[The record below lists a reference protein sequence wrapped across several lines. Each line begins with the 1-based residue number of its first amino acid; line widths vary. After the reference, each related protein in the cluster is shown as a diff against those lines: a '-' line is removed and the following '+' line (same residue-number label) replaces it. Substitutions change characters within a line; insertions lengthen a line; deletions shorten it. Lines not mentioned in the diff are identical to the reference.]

1 MMLPDSIPTYVQD
14 FLNAFED
21 MVEYLK
27 GGDQIIAQMEEEL
40 RYTHILNAVLRI
52 GDMLEGIRIRNT
64 GTFTSFFKDKKSK
77 GSTKQKKSRFFLLF
91 LLEDRRIRNRSRILS
106 CDYRIQMR
114 IREAQKHTDPTD
126 PDPQH

>member
-40 RYTHILNAVLRI
+40 RYRHILKLKI
-52 GDMLEGIRIRNT
+52 GHL
-64 GTFTSFFKDKKSK
+64 
-77 GSTKQKKSRFFLLF
+77 
-91 LLEDRRIRNRSRILS
+91 
-106 CDYRIQMR
+106 
-114 IREAQKHTDPTD
+114 
-126 PDPQH
+126 

>member
-40 RYTHILNAVLRI
+40 RYTHILKLKI
-52 GDMLEGIRIRNT
+52 GHLY
-64 GTFTSFFKDKKSK
+64 SKFFFSYRQGF
-77 GSTKQKKSRFFLLF
+77 GSGSGL
-91 LLEDRRIRNRSRILS
+91 
-106 CDYRIQMR
+106 
-114 IREAQKHTDPTD
+114 D
-126 PDPQH
+126 PDSIGPVDPDSESGS

>member
-40 RYTHILNAVLRI
+40 RYTHVLKLKIGHLYSKFFRKLRYPIQRI
-52 GDMLEGIRIRNT
+52 SGLTTEMFCI
-64 GTFTSFFKDKKSK
+64 
-77 GSTKQKKSRFFLLF
+77 
-91 LLEDRRIRNRSRILS
+91 
-106 CDYRIQMR
+106 DYRLHYSVI
-114 IREAQKHTDPTD
+114 
-126 PDPQH
+126 